1 MRDQCYPKGI
11 TRRSF
16 IKVGGISV
24 AALMAGGPLLRS
36 GARAAAS
43 TDRRLVIIELAGGN
57 DGLNTL
63 IPYSNNRYFDARPNL
78 AIRDGLLAIN
88 NEYAFHPKL
97 TSMKQLYD
105 AGRVAA
111 VRGPGLVH
119 PEALSHFFMFAA
131 LRSGHIGGF
140 TQTPGQTGWPGRIVD
155 SLAGSDDLIA
165 GLTLSSSVNP
175 AMTTISEKSASANS
189 TDDGVLP
196 VPEAFYERFLA
207 AQRGMSMLDPTDSSS
222 RRAAKKGMEGFLS
235 LSEFLTSIRPS
246 NAQYPETETARL
258 MAFAASILASTDKI
272 PVLWLNANGIFD
284 THGSQA
290 VYMQLNLEE
299 LDGAIG
305 AFFREIETIRL
316 ADGLTLAD
324 KTVVAVIAEFGR
336 TLAENASGGTDH
348 GKANVH
354 FVIGKSV
361 RGGLYG
367 EPPALVADEDG
378 SLVPTISLF
387 DLPYTLAAWMGADP
401 DAIIPGGG
409 RLIDGLFN
417 N

>member
-1 MRDQCYPKGI
+1 MKDECCRKGI

-16 IKVGGISV
+16 LQVGGISV
-24 AALMAGGPLLRS
+24 AALMAGGPLLKS
-36 GARAAAS
+36 LARAAAR
-43 TDRRLVIIELAGGN
+43 TDRRLVIIEMAGGN

-63 IPYSNNRYFDARPNL
+63 IPHNDNRYFDARPTL
-78 AIRDGLLAIN
+78 AIRNGLAIS

-97 TSMKQLYD
+97 ASMKRLYD

-111 VRGPGLVH
+111 IRGPGLIH
-119 PEALSHFFMFAA
+119 PDALSHFFMFAA

-175 AMTTISEKSASANS
+175 AMTTLSEKSASAVS
-189 TDDGVLP
+189 TEDGMLV
-196 VPEAFYERFLA
+196 VPEGFNERFIA
-207 AQRGMSMLDPTDSSS
+207 AQRRMSLFDPTDGAN
-222 RRAAKKGMEGFLS
+222 RRTAKKGLEGFLS
-235 LSEFLTSIRPS
+235 LSEFLTAIHPS
-246 NAQYPETETARL
+246 RAQYPETETARL
-258 MAFAASILASTDKI
+258 MAFAARILASSDKI

-284 THGSQA
+284 THSGQA
-290 VYMQLNLEE
+290 AYMQSNLEE

-305 AFFREIETIRL
+305 AFFREMETISL
-316 ADGLTLAD
+316 PAGGTLAD

-336 TLAENASGGTDH
+336 SLSENASGGTDH

-354 FVIGKSV
+354 FVIGKPV

-367 EPPALVADEDG
+367 EPPSLVADEDG
-378 SLVPTISLF
+378 SLVPTMSLF

-401 DAIIPGGG
+401 GEIIPSGG
-409 RLIDGLFN
+409 RLIDGLFTS
-417 N
+417 